1 MNGIRWFAVAAF
13 AMTLLSPHSALA
25 WWNGD
30 WTYRKQI
37 TIDTTPKGIGLPAD
51 VGRMPVLIR
60 LHDGNFKF
68 EDAKDDGSDLRFVD
82 ADDKTPLKFHIESY
96 DGNFGMAL
104 VWVDVPAV
112 KAGAA
117 TQIWMYYGNPNA
129 PVGADPRGTYDSD
142 TTLVYHFAE
151 RNAPARDSTANNNN
165 ALSPAKT
172 INNAIIGM
180 GAHLDGASV
189 VNLPASPTLAVAPN
203 GPLTW
208 SAWIKPDAADGVLY
222 AQRDAGNAIIIGL
235 DQGKPYVSIVN
246 GGAELKAAA
255 PAALPATAW
264 HHVAVTASAQT
275 ILYVDGKQVATLST
289 GLPPLGK
296 AATLGGDSSPAEGT
310 VTPPKNYTGAM
321 DELEISRV
329 VRSPA
334 FIQASFASQGPNSQ
348 MIAYGE
354 DEENSGWSGG
364 YFGVILRSVTID
376 GWVVIAILAVMAV
389 ISVTVMANKTR
400 YINAVAR
407 ANAAFL
413 RLFEQSGSDIEKLR
427 SLLEASTSKNLG
439 NSTLYRIS
447 EAGLAELARRSQKT
461 RLRSLSPQAI
471 ATVRANLDRVSAYES
486 QRLNS
491 SMVLLTIAIS
501 GGPFLGLLGTVVGVM
516 ITFAAIAATGDV
528 NINAIAPGIAAALV
542 ATVAGLGVAI
552 PALFGYNYLIT
563 RIKDMTTEMHVFTD
577 EFATRLAESYPPS
590 GGESMAA
597 E

>member
-1 MNGIRWFAVAAF
+1 MLALALFGPQS
-13 AMTLLSPHSALA
+13 AMA

-30 WTYRKQI
+30 WSYRKQI
-37 TIDTTPKGIGLPAD
+37 TIDTTPKGVGLSAD
-51 VGRMPVLIR
+51 AGRMPMLIR

-82 ADDKTPLKFHIESY
+82 GDDKTPLRFHIESY

-104 VWVDVPAV
+104 VWVDIPAV
-112 KAGAA
+112 KAGGT

-129 PVGADPRGTYDSD
+129 PVGGDAHGTYDSD

-151 RNAPARDSTANNNN
+151 RGAPAHDSTANNNN

-172 INNAIIGM
+172 INNSIIGI
-180 GAHLDGASV
+180 GAHFDGANV
-189 VNLPASPTLAVAPN
+189 VGLPASRSLAVAPN

-208 SAWIKPDAADGVLY
+208 SAWIKPDGSDGILY

-235 DQGKPYVSIVN
+235 DQGKPYVSIVSD
-246 GGAELKAAA
+246 GAELKAIA
-255 PAALPATAW
+255 PAAIPTAGW

-275 ILYVDGKQVATLST
+275 ILYVDGKQVAALNT

-296 AATLGGDSSPAEGT
+296 AATLGGDTSPAEGT
-310 VTPPKNYTGAM
+310 TTPAQNYVGAL

-329 VRSPA
+329 ARSPS
-334 FIQASFASQGPNSQ
+334 FIQASFASQGQNSQ
-348 MIAYGE
+348 MLAYGE

-376 GWVVIAILAVMAV
+376 GWVVISILGIMAV
-389 ISVTVMANKTR
+389 VSFTVMANKTR
-400 YINAVAR
+400 YINTISR
-407 ANAAFL
+407 ANVAFL
-413 RLFEQSGSDIEKLR
+413 KLFEQSESNIEKLR
-427 SLLEASTSKNLG
+427 SLLEASTTKGLK

-447 EAGLAELARRSQKT
+447 EAGLSELARRSQKGQ
-461 RLRSLSPQAI
+461 LRSLSPQAV

-491 SMVLLTIAIS
+491 LMVLLTIAIS

-577 EFATRLAESYPPS
+577 EFVTRLAESYPPS
-590 GGESMAA
+590 GGEALAA